1 MFQLEIAKTPPGSLL
16 QEIAKI
22 PRSPLLHPA
31 SLSLS
36 LSKNSANDSKSAGPP
51 PVKMPS
57 PSPPPGSTLFK
68 QGTRAPVG
76 GTRAPAEKVAI
87 PTTVGPYNSKSS
99 QQSRNSLA
107 TPPLR
112 PISSPNID
120 SPDDAIQEMLVAKLE
135 NFYQVV
141 NPGQC
146 NDNSFALPL
155 GMCLIVSL
163 LLTWRQVIRSK
174 GSSRKIGETIQQQ
187 FGAFESGVA
196 RKVRCG
202 SYNSWRWNQKVVSWR
217 WNQKVQV
224 LRFLWLICVRPSIFF
239 KTLIIYIDLNN
250 YMILNSTYMKVAIA
264 LLYHLLYLVFSIA

>member
-1 MFQLEIAKTPPGSLL
+1 M
-16 QEIAKI
+16 
-22 PRSPLLHPA
+22 
-31 SLSLS
+31 
-36 LSKNSANDSKSAGPP
+36 
-51 PVKMPS
+51 
-57 PSPPPGSTLFK
+57 
-68 QGTRAPVG
+68 G

-99 QQSRNSLA
+99 QQSKNSLA

-120 SPDDAIQEMLVAKLE
+120 APDDAIQEMLVAKLE

-146 NDNSFALPL
+146 NDNSFALLL

-163 LLTWRQVIRSK
+163 LLTWRQVIRSN

-202 SYNSWRWNQKVVSWR
+202 SYNS
-217 WNQKVQV
+217 
-224 LRFLWLICVRPSIFF
+224 
-239 KTLIIYIDLNN
+239 
-250 YMILNSTYMKVAIA
+250 
-264 LLYHLLYLVFSIA
+264 